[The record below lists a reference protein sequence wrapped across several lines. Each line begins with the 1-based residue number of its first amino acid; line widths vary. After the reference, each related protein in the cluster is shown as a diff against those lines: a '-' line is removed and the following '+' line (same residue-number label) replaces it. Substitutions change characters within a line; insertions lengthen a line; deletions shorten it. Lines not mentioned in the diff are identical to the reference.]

1 MMKMM
6 ESSFGQ
12 NDRCMY
18 VYIYIYAHFV
28 FGLSVSQ
35 LSLGSMRWWSPSI
48 FFMG

>member
-18 VYIYIYAHFV
+18 VYIYMHILFLV
-28 FGLSVSQ
+28 FPFLN
-35 LSLGSMRWWSPSI
+35 
-48 FFMG
+48 